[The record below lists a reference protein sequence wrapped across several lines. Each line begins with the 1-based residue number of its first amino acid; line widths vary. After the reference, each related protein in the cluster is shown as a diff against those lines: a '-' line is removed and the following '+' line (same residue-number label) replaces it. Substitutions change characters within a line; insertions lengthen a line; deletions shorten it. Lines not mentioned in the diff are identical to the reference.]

1 MKILSP
7 RIYGY
12 LDYAVVVW
20 FLAAPTL
27 FGLTGIAANI
37 SYALAII
44 HLGLTVLTAFP
55 LGVIKVIPLQSHGVI
70 EFVVSFALIVLP
82 WVLEFASVASARNF
96 YIASGIGIF
105 IVWLITRY
113 QNAGVK
119 TATTNLP

>member
-7 RIYGY
+7 KIHGY
-12 LDYAVVVW
+12 LDYLVVVW

-44 HLGLTVLTAFP
+44 HLGLTILTAFP
-55 LGVIKVIPLQSHGVI
+55 LGVVKVIPLKFHGII
-70 EFVVSFALIVLP
+70 EFIVSFALIALP
-82 WVLEFASVASARNF
+82 WVLGFASVAAARNF
-96 YIASGIGIF
+96 YVASGIAIF

-119 TATTNLP
+119 TATTNLS

>member
-7 RIYGY
+7 RIHGY
-12 LDYAVVVW
+12 LDYLVVIW

-55 LGVIKVIPLQSHGVI
+55 LGVIKVIPLQFHGVI
-70 EFVVSFALIVLP
+70 ELIVSFALIALP
-82 WVLEFASVASARNF
+82 WLLGFASVASARNF
-96 YIASGIGIF
+96 YVASGIAIF

-119 TATTNLP
+119 TGTINQP

>member
-7 RIYGY
+7 KIHGY
-12 LDYAVVVW
+12 LDYLVVVW

-27 FGLTGIAANI
+27 FGLTDVAANI

-55 LGVIKVIPLQSHGVI
+55 LGVIKVIPLQFHGAI
-70 EFVVSFALIVLP
+70 EFIVSFALIALP
-82 WVLEFASVASARNF
+82 WVLGFASVASARNF
-96 YIASGIGIF
+96 YIASGIAIF

-113 QNAGVK
+113 QSAGVK
-119 TATTNLP
+119 TKTINQP

>member
-7 RIYGY
+7 RIHGY
-12 LDYAVVVW
+12 LDYVVVAW
-20 FLAAPTL
+20 FLAAPML

-55 LGVIKVIPLQSHGVI
+55 LGVIKVISLQFHGII
-70 EFVVSFALIVLP
+70 EFIVSFALIALP
-82 WVLEFASVASARNF
+82 WLLGFASIASARNF
-96 YIASGIGIF
+96 YIASGIAIF

-113 QNAGVK
+113 QNAGVE
-119 TATTNLP
+119 TATTN